1 MAGRRKYDRRRE
13 GGREKD
19 ELYRQREE
27 GRERERERG
36 IESRCKHDQ
45 SAPN

>member
-27 GRERERERG
+27 GRERG